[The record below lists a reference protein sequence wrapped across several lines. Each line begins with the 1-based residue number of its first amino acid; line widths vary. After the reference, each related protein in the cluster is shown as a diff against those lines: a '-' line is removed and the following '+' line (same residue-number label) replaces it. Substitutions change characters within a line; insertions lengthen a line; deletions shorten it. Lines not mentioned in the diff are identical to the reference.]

1 MIVGHFDPLGHN
13 VINNWRMEYDPS
25 EGRLECTVRRADRT
39 VGAR

>member
-25 EGRLECTVRRADRT
+25 EGRLECTVRRTDRT